1 MGSFAGPVQTI
12 LLGLNMMAR
21 SFPRSRRQPRKR
33 RHLDLSHLDFA
44 ADLVQSLTVLHF
56 AARAR
61 HSLVGLCFRELVTK
75 SARLGINFWPVLMGL
90 MKLMGP

>member
-12 LLGLNMMAR
+12 LLGLNMVAR
-21 SFPRSRRQPRKR
+21 SFPRSRCQPRKR
-33 RHLDLSHLDFA
+33 HSHLDFA